1 MSSSSAVSS
10 SALAAALGTP
20 PAQQLT
26 QNNLLLWKALVL
38 PAFRGANVM
47 PLLQGTDHA
56 PAKTVEVEDAEK
68 KKLQVENPAYVTW
81 IARDQKVLRFLLNTL
96 SPDILSH
103 LLEVEST
110 AEVWAAINGM
120 FKTASPPRHNI
131 SVVNSTTQKALYDG

>member
-1 MSSSSAVSS
+1 MDRRQIGEARDAAQPPVP
-10 SALAAALGTP
+10 AL
-20 PAQQLT
+20 
-26 QNNLLLWKALVL
+26 L
-38 PAFRGANVM
+38 PGSRNDRAHYGAM
-47 PLLQGTDHA
+47 LILQGGLVSHA

-110 AEVWAAINGM
+110 AEVWAAINGI
-120 FKTASPPRHNI
+120 FGAASRTKAQHLRGELND
-131 SVVNSTTQKALYDG
+131 TKKALNDG